1 MNIIKEIVLVIRDN
15 TEWLYTIIYQNK
27 IFFIDFWSIIHFLS
41 GMLFIALICW
51 ISNKK
56 IWLKLF
62 LILLSYEFIEIS
74 LYFFSLEIFLPE
86 ILKDQITDIFI
97 GLLGGI
103 FYYYFIKSY
112 NEHLLNYLVI
122 IASVFFVAFIWV
134 GFYGYKYNVEI
145 FNTSGINI
153 WAFTLWFCAGLLI
166 LFGYKYFFNCYRSEI
181 KKLGIVYLLYL
192 ISLLILEIL
201 GQHIFSIHEISKS
214 DSKALIFDLV
224 HGTKVLHIFYL
235 SAPFIFISTF
245 KILCLIVYKS
255 YNKVNDHSKMSLVLP
270 EFLPSKKI
278 LYLSDN

>member
-1 MNIIKEIVLVIRDN
+1 LNIIKEIVLVIRDN

-153 WAFTLWFCAGLLI
+153 WAFRLWFCAGLLI
-166 LFGYKYFFNCYRSEI
+166 LFGYKYF
-181 KKLGIVYLLYL
+181 
-192 ISLLILEIL
+192 
-201 GQHIFSIHEISKS
+201 
-214 DSKALIFDLV
+214 
-224 HGTKVLHIFYL
+224 
-235 SAPFIFISTF
+235 
-245 KILCLIVYKS
+245 LIVIDQK
-255 YNKVNDHSKMSLVLP
+255 
-270 EFLPSKKI
+270 
-278 LYLSDN
+278 